1 MPRVDRCKL
10 TQRGIVAEPI
20 GSLLNTGTGPYHS
33 AFCAH
38 DSDAFE
44 YSPPISLPERDDG
57 P

>member
-1 MPRVDRCKL
+1 MPRVDRCKM

-38 DSDAFE
+38 DSDVFE
-44 YSPPISLPERDDG
+44 YSPPILSKRDDG
-57 P
+57 V